1 MAQDF
6 GLFLVL
12 SNLALIPAVIYCLA
26 KKKWVL
32 CIIFSR
38 LLLVS
43 TFYHICQAGYY
54 CFSVTLEALR
64 TSDHFFVYMS
74 LTWLVLYLLGLPIVL
89 KLIVSI
95 VVEMIALPALV
106 AYIDSWWVLGTILI
120 MLAAVILITMAIRF
134 AKSPARLKK
143 LMRIDI
149 LDTIMAV
156 TLISLGFVFHILA
169 GEPGSYRYGW
179 AHALWHVFAMLG
191 MFFVLEMKDGKDLI
205 NKILTPSSNKSGGGG
220 EAPTTSASSP
230 DQEIYIMVEDDDD
243 NIEAATSEQSDE
255 EGESIRLNNNSSSR
269 NKKGG
274 SRSTSKKH
282 WIPPQPPS
290 KKRVAAAASSSQDD
304 SSSGGS
310 S

>member
-205 NKILTPSSNKSGGGG
+205 NKILTPSSNKSGG